1 MKNKLIVLFG
11 WYGVFAIVLA
21 YALLS
26 FGVIDSTSLVYQ
38 ILNITGA
45 LGIVIISFHK
55 KNYQPAILNTIWMI
69 VGIMAIIKIIF

>member
-1 MKNKLIVLFG
+1 MYKINAIIQNMKNKLIVLFG

-55 KNYQPAILNTIWMI
+55 K
-69 VGIMAIIKIIF
+69 IISQLFLTQYG